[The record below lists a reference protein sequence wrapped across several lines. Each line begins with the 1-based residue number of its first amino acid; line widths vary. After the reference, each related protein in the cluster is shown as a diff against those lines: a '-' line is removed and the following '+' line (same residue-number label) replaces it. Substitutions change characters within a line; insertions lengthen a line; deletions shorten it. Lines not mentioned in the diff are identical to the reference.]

1 MINFLPKGNEVILR
15 YLLEHD
21 GKKDEVDNVGR
32 TPLHWAV
39 IQGVVSWYQVV
50 KKIKILQ
57 NFGHHICPLYSNA
70 NPLPA
75 NSEYFFW
82 NKS

>member
-39 IQGVVSWYQVV
+39 IQGVVSWYQVE
-50 KKIKILQ
+50 KKYQDFTKLWTS
-57 NFGHHICPLYSNA
+57 HLSVYSNA